1 MQRLWFTSPSGPV
14 GAAVKTGSVRT
25 CFPFP
30 LPFEMSGTR
39 LEEILVEG
47 VKEVRVNVCECPWL
61 ELASMGTA
69 GHAGCLPACCLPL
82 SLGTGTE
89 GNFGVRGES
98 GFGSGPSFPHGKRL
112 PPLSGRLSLSQR
124 ASCDSAAHAEPDC
137 EAFCSVEFFFSFF
150 FPFGW
155 CQKPA
160 SGLRVI
166 MAVPGAGMD

>member
-82 SLGTGTE
+82 SLGTQGPRGILE
-89 GNFGVRGES
+89 CGVRAGLAQALL
-98 GFGSGPSFPHGKRL
+98 FPTGSGCLLSAGGCRFHKEPPVIPLPTPNRIVKPFVLLNSFFL
-112 PPLSGRLSLSQR
+112 
-124 ASCDSAAHAEPDC
+124 
-137 EAFCSVEFFFSFF
+137 FFS
-150 FPFGW
+150 PLGGVKS
-155 CQKPA
+155 QLLG
-160 SGLRVI
+160 SG
-166 MAVPGAGMD
+166 